1 MTEADHSPRFD
12 RRTTI
17 KWMLAAA
24 ASMRLRAA
32 TAAQPENAGPLHHN
46 GPAQG
51 YGTDPKLQTP
61 HSPGMYWPLTLSPI
75 QRRCATALS
84 DVIIPADQF
93 SPSASSVGV
102 VDFIDEWISA
112 PYPDQVADRAIVI
125 PGLAWVDAEAQ
136 RRYGH
141 DFAALDASGQDA
153 ICKDICYQPEASA
166 QFQQGAVFFARF
178 RDLTA
183 GGFYT
188 SPAGTKDL
196 GYVGNMPLA
205 KFDGPPPEVLKQAG
219 LA

>member
-1 MTEADHSPRFD
+1 MTDADQSLRID

-17 KWMLAAA
+17 KWVLVTAASLRLRTAAA
-24 ASMRLRAA
+24 LPQLAD
-32 TAAQPENAGPLHHN
+32 PEAHHN

-51 YGTDPKLQTP
+51 YGTDPRLQTP
-61 HSPGMYWPLTLSPI
+61 YSPGMLWPLTLNEV
-75 QRRCATALS
+75 QRRCATALC
-84 DVIIPADQF
+84 DVIIPADQY

-112 PYPDQVADRAIVI
+112 PYPEQLADRAIVI
-125 PGLAWVDAEAQ
+125 PGLAWLDAEAL
-136 RRYGH
+136 RRHGH
-141 DFAALDASGQDA
+141 EFALLDAGAKDA
-153 ICKDICYQPEASA
+153 ICRDICYQPEASA
-166 QFQQGAVFFARF
+166 QLQQAAIFFARF

-188 SPAGTKDL
+188 SPAGTRDL

-205 KFDGPPPEVLKQAG
+205 KFDGPPLEVLKQAG